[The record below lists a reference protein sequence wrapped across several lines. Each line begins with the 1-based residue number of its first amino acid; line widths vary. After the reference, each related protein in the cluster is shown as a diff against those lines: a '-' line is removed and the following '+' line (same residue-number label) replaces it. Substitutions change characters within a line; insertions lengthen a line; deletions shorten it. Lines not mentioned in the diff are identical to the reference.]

1 MLRSARLCL
10 EGEWI
15 KRLVTEWRLIRMGI
29 NVILNVMKKTV
40 DRVLSHHTFQKRKPA
55 AVPDLPNNQPHQS
68 PKQSQAEDHT
78 EQIEATSGDHRWRTG
93 RLQSRKE
100 HHRADLQTTHSLWEI
115 SQAPARPL
123 PCLHRLQE
131 GLRTGFGMQLCGQ
144 PWRSTTS
151 ALTLSKSSKT
161 SITRPVVR
169 FSWTA
174 A

>member
-68 PKQSQAEDHT
+68 PKQSQAEDYT
-78 EQIEATSGDHRWRTG
+78 EQIEATSGEDHRWRTG

-100 HHRADLQTTHSLWEI
+100 HQRADLQPTNPLWEI
-115 SQAPARPL
+115 SSAPARPL
-123 PCLHRLQE
+123 PCLHRLPECLKQ
-131 GLRTGFGMQLCGQ
+131 GLACSFVGNHEEVHQHKPF
-144 PWRSTTS
+144 
-151 ALTLSKSSKT
+151 SSHQK
-161 SITRPVVR
+161 PL
-169 FSWTA
+169 
-174 A
+174 